1 MSLNSSLPTVQRH
14 LGTLRTIAAITATA
28 ILTTGCDNDDDAP
41 LAAPNTEDISM
52 TFTGLE
58 DLGSDYVYDGGI
70 RDMDGNVVSAGRF
83 SIDGDGNPVPA

>member
-28 ILTTGCDNDDDAP
+28 ILTTGCDDDDDAP

-52 TFTGLE
+52 TFT
-58 DLGSDYVYDGGI
+58 
-70 RDMDGNVVSAGRF
+70 A
-83 SIDGDGNPVPA
+83 